1 MKPHL
6 RPIPSSVGTVTPQPG
21 GRTAH
26 PHGSAGSLKDANPWS
41 LSKGRP
47 IRRLLVGLA
56 ERMGDAVALDPAD
69 GGDPDM
75 VSLCHVELRALRAC
89 VFRHGQRG
97 DSYGI
102 FFEFPHPVPGILESE
117 ENLSLPQ
124 ALASLALHFDA

>member
-1 MKPHL
+1 MNTHL
-6 RPIPSSVGTVTPQPG
+6 RPIPSSGESVEPRLG
-21 GRTAH
+21 GGPPR
-26 PHGSAGSLKDANPWS
+26 PHGSAGSLRDANPWS
-41 LSKGRP
+41 LPKGRP
-47 IRRLLVGLA
+47 IRQLLVGLA

-89 VFRHGQRG
+89 VFRHGQRNG
-97 DSYGI
+97 SYGI